1 MAIKIPQSATEMV
14 QSWSPR
20 PLNRGEHFELDH
32 YEIFIANKSAK
43 VKLHL
48 KVKDNKTII
57 RTFDGNS
64 DFVYSEV
71 LKGLPDNRL
80 EDFRADWVNTKL
92 DYVTKQDLTLLG
104 QAIARTTRD
113 KFKIPTKNKNK
124 ADLMIGKTP
133 VEIKINKDKKEII
146 DLGFFNYQNPN
157 QILADKIRSSTKDIS
172 EIAEKVGLHI
182 SMVSKQMKGQRE
194 ITRDHAFAYAR
205 FFGCDPA
212 DILFAAP
219 QIPIWS
225 TVDFLNFKEHNMP
238 FNPGECVTVTDK
250 REYVVCPRDI
260 YRPDIKA
267 VKVNSPGSY
276 LDGMVL
282 FYYASSD
289 VKQDCL
295 GRLSIVGDQDDTDD
309 ELMKELRFGEKQR
322 YYIGILE
329 QYKGKTKL
337 LNPDPYAKESL
348 PKEQG
353 DIIINNITP
362 SFASPIVGI
371 VNPNQ
376 IKKDKHSSKL
386 FKHNDEILKTTRMN
400 EQKLIEQ
407 MKIKELTLQ
416 KQAHELEHKL
426 KKEIEEQIKKHEKL
440 LIEMEQKLK
449 EQDKK
454 NLYSGIGSLFYP
466 PNATMNDGGGLLEV
480 RGTGKGTSKKGIA
493 AQRRVFSK

>member
-1 MAIKIPQSATEMV
+1 MV
-14 QSWSPR
+14 
-20 PLNRGEHFELDH
+20 G
-32 YEIFIANKSAK
+32 NK
-43 VKLHL
+43 
-48 KVKDNKTII
+48 
-57 RTFDGNS
+57 R
-64 DFVYSEV
+64 
-71 LKGLPDNRL
+71 
-80 EDFRADWVNTKL
+80 
-92 DYVTKQDLTLLG
+92 
-104 QAIARTTRD
+104 
-113 KFKIPTKNKNK
+113 
-124 ADLMIGKTP
+124 
-133 VEIKINKDKKEII
+133 VEIKIDKTKKEIV

-172 EIAEKVGLHI
+172 EISEKVGLHI

-194 ITRDHAFAYAR
+194 ITRDHAFAYAK

-225 TVDFLNFKEHNMP
+225 TVDFLKFKDHDMP

-282 FYYASSD
+282 FYYATSD

-295 GRLSIVGDQDDTDD
+295 GRLSIVGDEDDTDD
-309 ELMKELRFGEKQR
+309 ALMKELRFGEKQR

-348 PKEQG
+348 PQDQG

-371 VNPNQ
+371 VNPAQ
-376 IKKDKHSSKL
+376 IKKDKHSAKL
-386 FKHNDEILKTTRMN
+386 FKSNDDILRTTRMA
-400 EQKLIEQ
+400 ELKMIEQ

-426 KKEIEEQIKKHEKL
+426 KKEIEHQIKQHERQ
-440 LIEMEQKLK
+440 LIEFEKRLK

-466 PNATMNDGGGLLEV
+466 DQKSGGLLDI
-480 RGTGKGTSKKGIA
+480 KDYKDKKKQA
-493 AQRRVFSK
+493 

>member
-1 MAIKIPQSATEMV
+1 MSLKVPQSATEMV

-32 YEIFIANKSAK
+32 YEIFFANKKAM
-43 VKLHL
+43 VQLHL
-48 KVKDNKTII
+48 SVKNNQTII
-57 RTFDGNS
+57 RKFDGNS

-80 EDFRADWVNTKL
+80 EDFREAWTKAKL
-92 DYVTKQDLTLLG
+92 DFVFSIDNSRLG
-104 QAIARTTRD
+104 QAIARKSRD
-113 KFKIPTKNKNK
+113 KLKIPTKNKK
-124 ADLMIGKTP
+124 SDLMIGNKQ
-133 VEIKINKDKKEII
+133 VEVKINKDKKETI

-172 EIAEKVGLHI
+172 EISEKVGLHI

-194 ITRDHAFAYAR
+194 ITRDHAFKYAK

-225 TVDFLNFKEHNMP
+225 TVDFLKFKDHDMP

-250 REYVVCPRDI
+250 REYIVCPRDI

-282 FYYASSD
+282 FYYATSD

-295 GRLSIVGDQDDTDD
+295 GRLSIVGDEDDTDD

-348 PKEQG
+348 PKHQG
-353 DIIINNITP
+353 DVIINNITP

-371 VNPNQ
+371 VNPTQ

-386 FKHNDEILKTTRMN
+386 FKSNDDILKTTRMA
-400 EQKLIEQ
+400 ELKMVEQ

-426 KKEIEEQIKKHEKL
+426 KKEIDQQIQRHQRQLLEFERKL
-440 LIEMEQKLK
+440 Q

-454 NLYSGIGSLFYP
+454 NLYAGIGSLFYS
-466 PNATMNDGGGLLEV
+466 DQKSGGLLDI
-480 RGTGKGTSKKGIA
+480 KDFKDKKKRA
-493 AQRRVFSK
+493 

>member
-1 MAIKIPQSATEMV
+1 MSLKVPQTATEMV

-32 YEIFIANKSAK
+32 YEIYFANKKAM
-43 VKLHL
+43 VQLHL
-48 KVKDNKTII
+48 LVKNNETII
-57 RTFDGNS
+57 RKFNGNS

-80 EDFRADWVNTKL
+80 EDFRTDWVNAKL
-92 DYVTKQDLTLLG
+92 DYVTQQDLTLLG
-104 QAIARTTRD
+104 QAIARNSRD
-113 KFKIPTKNKNK
+113 KLKIPTKKKK
-124 ADLMIGKTP
+124 ADLVIGNKQ
-133 VEIKINKDKKEII
+133 VEIKIDRTKKEVI

-172 EIAEKVGLHI
+172 EISEKVGLHI
-182 SMVSKQMKGQRE
+182 SMVSEQMKGQRE
-194 ITRDHAFAYAR
+194 ITRDHAFAYAK

-225 TVDFLNFKEHNMP
+225 TVDFLKFKDHDMP

-282 FYYASSD
+282 FYYATSD

-295 GRLSIVGDQDDTDD
+295 GRLSIVGDEDDTDD
-309 ELMKELRFGEKQR
+309 ALMKELRFGENQR

-348 PKEQG
+348 PKDQG

-371 VNPNQ
+371 VNPAQ

-386 FKHNDEILKTTRMN
+386 FKSNDEILRTTRMT
-400 EQKLIEQ
+400 ELKMVEQ

-426 KKEIEEQIKKHEKL
+426 KKEIEHQIKQHEKL
-440 LIEMEQKLK
+440 LIEMEKKLK

-466 PNATMNDGGGLLEV
+466 NQKSGGLLDI
-480 RGTGKGTSKKGIA
+480 KDFKDKKKQA
-493 AQRRVFSK
+493 

>member
-1 MAIKIPQSATEMV
+1 
-14 QSWSPR
+14 
-20 PLNRGEHFELDH
+20 
-32 YEIFIANKSAK
+32 
-43 VKLHL
+43 
-48 KVKDNKTII
+48 
-57 RTFDGNS
+57 
-64 DFVYSEV
+64 
-71 LKGLPDNRL
+71 
-80 EDFRADWVNTKL
+80 
-92 DYVTKQDLTLLG
+92 
-104 QAIARTTRD
+104 
-113 KFKIPTKNKNK
+113 
-124 ADLMIGKTP
+124 MIGNKQ
-133 VEIKINKDKKEII
+133 VEIKKDKTKKEIV

-182 SMVSKQMKGQRE
+182 SMVSKQMKGQRD

-219 QIPIWS
+219 QVPVWS
-225 TVDFLNFKEHNMP
+225 TVDFLKFKDHDMP

-282 FYYASSD
+282 FYYATSD

-386 FKHNDEILKTTRMN
+386 FKSNDEILKTTRMT
-400 EQKLIEQ
+400 EQKMVEQ
-407 MKIKELTLQ
+407 MKIKELTMQ

-426 KKEIEEQIKKHEKL
+426 KKEIEQQIKQHEKL
-440 LIEMEQKLK
+440 LIEMEKKLK

-454 NLYSGIGSLFYP
+454 NLYSGIGALFYP
-466 PNATMNDGGGLLEV
+466 DQKSGGLLDIK
-480 RGTGKGTSKKGIA
+480 TQQDKK
-493 AQRRVFSK
+493 RRA

>member
-32 YEIFIANKSAK
+32 YEIFFANKKAM
-43 VKLHL
+43 VQLHL
-48 KVKDNKTII
+48 LVKNNETII
-57 RTFDGNS
+57 RKFDGNS

-80 EDFRADWVNTKL
+80 EDFRTDWVNAKL
-92 DYVTKQDLTLLG
+92 DYVTQQDLTLLG
-104 QAIARTTRD
+104 QAIARNSRD
-113 KFKIPTKNKNK
+113 KLKIPTKNKK
-124 ADLMIGKTP
+124 ADFVVGNKQ
-133 VEIKINKDKKEII
+133 VEIKVDRSKREIV

-172 EIAEKVGLHI
+172 EIAEKVNLHI

-194 ITRDHAFAYAR
+194 ITRDHAFAYAS

-225 TVDFLNFKEHNMP
+225 TVDFLKFKDHDMP

-282 FYYASSD
+282 FYYATSD

-295 GRLSIVGDQDDTDD
+295 GRLSIVGDEDDTDD
-309 ELMKELRFGEKQR
+309 ALMKELRFGEKQR

-386 FKHNDEILKTTRMN
+386 FKSNDEILKTTRMT
-400 EQKLIEQ
+400 EQKMVEQ

-426 KKEIEEQIKKHEKL
+426 KKEIEEQIKKHEQL
-440 LIEMEQKLK
+440 LVQMEKKLK

-454 NLYSGIGSLFYP
+454 NLYSGIGALFYP
-466 PNATMNDGGGLLEV
+466 DQKSGGLLDIK
-480 RGTGKGTSKKGIA
+480 TQQDKK
-493 AQRRVFSK
+493 RRV

>member
-20 PLNRGEHFELDH
+20 PLNRGEHFELLH
-32 YEIFIANKSAK
+32 YETFIANKTAK
-43 VKLHL
+43 VKLYL

-80 EDFRADWVNTKL
+80 EDFRASWVNAKL
-92 DYVTKQDLTLLG
+92 DYVTNQDLTLLG

-172 EIAEKVGLHI
+172 EIAEKVNLHI
-182 SMVSKQMKGQRE
+182 SMVSKQMKGQRD

-267 VKVNSPGSY
+267 VKVNSAGSY

-386 FKHNDEILKTTRMN
+386 FKHNDEILKTTRMT

-426 KKEIEEQIKKHEKL
+426 KKEIENQIKKHEQL

>member
-1 MAIKIPQSATEMV
+1 MSLKVPQSATEMV

-32 YEIFIANKSAK
+32 YKIFFANKKAM

-48 KVKDNKTII
+48 LVKNNETII
-57 RTFDGNS
+57 RKFDGNS

-80 EDFRADWVNTKL
+80 EDFRTDWVNAKL
-92 DYVTKQDLTLLG
+92 DYVTQQDLTLLG
-104 QAIARTTRD
+104 QAIARNSRD
-113 KFKIPTKNKNK
+113 NLKIPTKNKK
-124 ADLMIGKTP
+124 ADLVIGKKQ
-133 VEIKINKDKKEII
+133 VEIKVDRTKKEII

-194 ITRDHAFAYAR
+194 ITRDHAFAYAS

-225 TVDFLNFKEHNMP
+225 TVDFLKFKDHDMP

-282 FYYASSD
+282 FYYATSD

-295 GRLSIVGDQDDTDD
+295 GRLSIVGDKDDQDD

-386 FKHNDEILKTTRMN
+386 FKSNDEILKTTRMT
-400 EQKLIEQ
+400 EQKMVEQ
-407 MKIKELTLQ
+407 MKIKELTMQ

-426 KKEIEEQIKKHEKL
+426 KKEIEQQIKQHEKL
-440 LIEMEQKLK
+440 LIEMEKKLK

-466 PNATMNDGGGLLEV
+466 DQKSGGLLDIK
-480 RGTGKGTSKKGIA
+480 TQQDKK
-493 AQRRVFSK
+493 RRA

>member
-1 MAIKIPQSATEMV
+1 MAIKIPPSATEMV

-20 PLNRGEHFELDH
+20 PLNRGEHFELLH
-32 YEIFIANKSAK
+32 YETFIANKTAK
-43 VKLHL
+43 VKLYL

-104 QAIARTTRD
+104 QAIARSSRD
-113 KFKIPTKNKNK
+113 KLKIPTKNKNK

-386 FKHNDEILKTTRMN
+386 FKHNDEILKTTRMT

-407 MKIKELTLQ
+407 MKIKELTMQ

>member
-1 MAIKIPQSATEMV
+1 MSLKVSEPATQMI
-14 QSWSPR
+14 QKWSPR
-20 PLNRGEHFELDH
+20 PLNRGEYFELDH
-32 YEIFIANKSAK
+32 YKIYHAKANAK
-43 VKLHL
+43 VDLFL
-48 KVKDNKTII
+48 KIKDKKII
-57 RTFDGNS
+57 TRSFDGVA

-71 LKGLPDNRL
+71 LKAIPDNRL
-80 EDFRADWVNTKL
+80 EDFKVDWTNSKL
-92 DYVTKQDLTLLG
+92 NWIFDKDLTILG
-104 QAIARTTRD
+104 QAIARNSRN
-113 KFKIPTKNKNK
+113 KLKIPTKNKK
-124 ADLMIGKTP
+124 ADFVDAP
-133 VEIKINKDKKEII
+133 HVNIKFNKDKKEII

-172 EIAEKVGLHI
+172 EISEKVGLHI

-194 ITRDHAFAYAR
+194 ITRDHAFAYAK

-225 TVDFLNFKEHNMP
+225 TVDFLKFKDHDMP

-267 VKVNSPGSY
+267 VKVKSPGSY

-282 FYYASSD
+282 FYYATSD

-295 GRLSIVGDQDDTDD
+295 GRLSIVGDEDDTDD

-353 DIIINNITP
+353 DIIINNISP

-371 VNPNQ
+371 VNPDQ

-386 FKHNDEILKTTRMN
+386 FKSNDEILKTTRMT
-400 EQKLIEQ
+400 ELKMVEQ
-407 MKIKELTLQ
+407 MKIKELTMQ

-440 LIEMEQKLK
+440 LIEMEKKLK

-466 PNATMNDGGGLLEV
+466 NVPKAGGLLDIK
-480 RGTGKGTSKKGIA
+480 TQQDKK
-493 AQRRVFSK
+493 RRA

>member
-1 MAIKIPQSATEMV
+1 MSLKVPQSATEMV
-14 QSWSPR
+14 QTWSPR

-32 YEIFIANKSAK
+32 YEIFFANKKAM
-43 VKLHL
+43 VQLHL
-48 KVKDNKTII
+48 LVKNNETII
-57 RTFDGNS
+57 RKFDGKS

-80 EDFRADWVNTKL
+80 EDFRTDWVNAKL
-92 DYVTKQDLTLLG
+92 DYVTSQDLTLLG
-104 QAIARTTRD
+104 QAIARQSRD
-113 KFKIPTKNKNK
+113 KLKIPTKKNK
-124 ADLMIGKTP
+124 ADLMVGNKR
-133 VEIKINKDKKEII
+133 VEIKIDKTKKEIV

-172 EIAEKVGLHI
+172 EISEKVGLHI

-194 ITRDHAFAYAR
+194 ITRDHAFAYAK

-225 TVDFLNFKEHNMP
+225 TVDFLKFKDHDMP

-282 FYYASSD
+282 FYYATSD

-295 GRLSIVGDQDDTDD
+295 GRLSIVGDEDDTDD
-309 ELMKELRFGEKQR
+309 ALMKELRFGEKQR

-348 PKEQG
+348 PKDQG

-371 VNPNQ
+371 VNPAQ
-376 IKKDKHSSKL
+376 IKKDKHSAKL
-386 FKHNDEILKTTRMN
+386 FKSNDDILRTTRMA
-400 EQKLIEQ
+400 ELKMIEQ

-426 KKEIEEQIKKHEKL
+426 KKEIEHQIKQHERQ
-440 LIEMEQKLK
+440 LIEFEKKLK

-466 PNATMNDGGGLLEV
+466 DQKSGGLLDI
-480 RGTGKGTSKKGIA
+480 KDYKDKKKQA
-493 AQRRVFSK
+493 

>member
-1 MAIKIPQSATEMV
+1 MSLKVPQTATEMV

-32 YEIFIANKSAK
+32 YEIFFTFKK
-43 VKLHL
+43 TMVQLHL
-48 KVKDNKTII
+48 KVKDNKIII
-57 RTFDGNS
+57 RKFNGNS

-80 EDFRADWVNTKL
+80 EDFKEAWINAKLDWVMEGDGVKYNT
-92 DYVTKQDLTLLG
+92 TLLG
-104 QAIARTTRD
+104 QAIA
-113 KFKIPTKNKNK
+113 KNKRDDFKQFISDKIQHAKKNKK
-124 ADLMIGKTP
+124 ADLVIGKKQ
-133 VEIKINKDKKEII
+133 VEIKVDRTKKEII

-225 TVDFLNFKEHNMP
+225 TVNFLDYTRADMP
-238 FNPGECVTVTDK
+238 FNPGECVAVTGA
-250 REYVVCPRDI
+250 REQVVVPRDI

-282 FYYASSD
+282 FYYATSD

-295 GRLSIVGDQDDTDD
+295 GRLSIVGDQDDQDD

-386 FKHNDEILKTTRMN
+386 FKSNDEILKTTRMT
-400 EQKLIEQ
+400 EQKMVEQ

-426 KKEIEEQIKKHEKL
+426 KKEIEQQIKQHEKL
-440 LIEMEQKLK
+440 LIEMEKKLK

-454 NLYSGIGSLFYP
+454 NLYSGIGGLFYP
-466 PNATMNDGGGLLEV
+466 DQKSGGLLDI
-480 RGTGKGTSKKGIA
+480 KNQQDKK
-493 AQRRVFSK
+493 RRA

>member
-1 MAIKIPQSATEMV
+1 MSLKVPQSATEMV

-32 YEIFIANKSAK
+32 YKIFFANKKAM

-48 KVKDNKTII
+48 LVKNNETII
-57 RTFDGNS
+57 RKFDGNS

-71 LKGLPDNRL
+71 LKGLPDSRL
-80 EDFRADWVNTKL
+80 EDFRTDWVNAKL
-92 DYVTKQDLTLLG
+92 DYVTQQDLTLLG
-104 QAIARTTRD
+104 QAIARNSRD
-113 KFKIPTKNKNK
+113 KLKIPTKNKK
-124 ADLMIGKTP
+124 ADLVIGKKQ
-133 VEIKINKDKKEII
+133 VEIKVNRDKKEII

-194 ITRDHAFAYAR
+194 ITRDHAFAYAS

-225 TVDFLNFKEHNMP
+225 TVDFLKFKDHDMP

-282 FYYASSD
+282 FYYATSD

-295 GRLSIVGDQDDTDD
+295 GRLSIVGDQDDQDD

-386 FKHNDEILKTTRMN
+386 FKSNDEILKTTRMT
-400 EQKLIEQ
+400 EQKMVEQ
-407 MKIKELTLQ
+407 MKIKELTMQ

-426 KKEIEEQIKKHEKL
+426 KKEIEQQIKQHEKL
-440 LIEMEQKLK
+440 LIEMEKKLK

-466 PNATMNDGGGLLEV
+466 DQKSGGLLDIKTEQD
-480 RGTGKGTSKKGIA
+480 KK
-493 AQRRVFSK
+493 RRA

>member
-1 MAIKIPQSATEMV
+1 MSLKVPQSATEMV
-14 QSWSPR
+14 QTWSPR

-32 YEIFIANKSAK
+32 YEIFFANKKAM
-43 VKLHL
+43 VQLHL
-48 KVKDNKTII
+48 LVKNNETII
-57 RTFDGNS
+57 RKFDGKS

-80 EDFRADWVNTKL
+80 EDFRTDWVNAKL
-92 DYVTKQDLTLLG
+92 DYVTQQDLTLLG
-104 QAIARTTRD
+104 QAIARNSRD
-113 KFKIPTKNKNK
+113 KLKIPTRKKK
-124 ADLMIGKTP
+124 ADLVIGNKQ
-133 VEIKINKDKKEII
+133 VEIKIDRTKKEFI

-157 QILADKIRSSTKDIS
+157 QILADKIRSSEKDIS
-172 EIAEKVGLHI
+172 EIADEVGLHI

-194 ITRDHAFAYAR
+194 ITRDHAFAYAK

-225 TVDFLNFKEHNMP
+225 TVDFLKFKDHDMP

-282 FYYASSD
+282 FYYATSD

-295 GRLSIVGDQDDTDD
+295 GRLSIVGDEDDTDD
-309 ELMKELRFGEKQR
+309 ALMKELRFGEKQR

-348 PKEQG
+348 PKDQG

-371 VNPNQ
+371 VNPAQ
-376 IKKDKHSSKL
+376 IKKDKHSAKL
-386 FKHNDEILKTTRMN
+386 FKSNDDILRTTRMA
-400 EQKLIEQ
+400 ELKMIEQ

-426 KKEIEEQIKKHEKL
+426 KKEIEHQIKQHERQ
-440 LIEMEQKLK
+440 LIEFEKRLK

-466 PNATMNDGGGLLEV
+466 DQKSGGLLDI
-480 RGTGKGTSKKGIA
+480 KDYKDKKKQA
-493 AQRRVFSK
+493 

>member
-386 FKHNDEILKTTRMN
+386 FKHNDEILKTTRMT

-407 MKIKELTLQ
+407 MKIKELTMQ

-426 KKEIEEQIKKHEKL
+426 KKEIENQIKKHEQL
-440 LIEMEQKLK
+440 LIEMEEKLK

>member
-20 PLNRGEHFELDH
+20 PLNRGEHFELDR
-32 YEIFIANKSAK
+32 YEIFFANKNTM
-43 VKLHL
+43 VQLHL
-48 KVKDNKTII
+48 LVKNNETII
-57 RTFDGNS
+57 RKFDGNS

-80 EDFRADWVNTKL
+80 EDFKEAWINAKLDWVMEGDGVK
-92 DYVTKQDLTLLG
+92 YKPTLLG
-104 QAIARTTRD
+104 QAIARSSRD
-113 KFKIPTKNKNK
+113 KLKIPTKNKNK

-133 VEIKINKDKKEII
+133 VEIKFSKDKKEII
-146 DLGFFNYQNPN
+146 DLGYFNYQNPN

-212 DILFAAP
+212 YILFAAP

-426 KKEIEEQIKKHEKL
+426 KKEIEEQIKKHEQL
-440 LIEMEQKLK
+440 LVQMEKKLK

-454 NLYSGIGSLFYP
+454 NLYSGIGALFYP
-466 PNATMNDGGGLLEV
+466 EQSGGLLNLAKEI
-480 RGTGKGTSKKGIA
+480 KNKNIKDKKRA
-493 AQRRVFSK
+493 

>member
-1 MAIKIPQSATEMV
+1 MSLKVPQSATEMV

-32 YEIFIANKSAK
+32 YKIFFANKKAM

-48 KVKDNKTII
+48 LVKNNETII
-57 RTFDGNS
+57 RKFDGNS

-80 EDFRADWVNTKL
+80 EDFRTDWVNAKL
-92 DYVTKQDLTLLG
+92 DYVTQQDLTLLG
-104 QAIARTTRD
+104 QAIARNSRD
-113 KFKIPTKNKNK
+113 NLKIPTKNKK
-124 ADLMIGKTP
+124 ADLVIGKKQ
-133 VEIKINKDKKEII
+133 VEIKVDRTKKEII

-194 ITRDHAFAYAR
+194 ITRDHAFAYAS

-225 TVDFLNFKEHNMP
+225 TVDFLKFKDHDMP

-282 FYYASSD
+282 FYYATSD

-295 GRLSIVGDQDDTDD
+295 GRLSIVGDQDDQDD

-386 FKHNDEILKTTRMN
+386 FKSNDEILKTTRMT
-400 EQKLIEQ
+400 EQKMVEQ
-407 MKIKELTLQ
+407 MKIKELTMQ

-426 KKEIEEQIKKHEKL
+426 KKEIEQQIKQHEKL
-440 LIEMEQKLK
+440 LIEMEKKLK

-466 PNATMNDGGGLLEV
+466 DQKSGGLLDIK
-480 RGTGKGTSKKGIA
+480 TQQDKK
-493 AQRRVFSK
+493 RRA

>member
-32 YEIFIANKSAK
+32 YEIFFANKNAM
-43 VKLHL
+43 VQLHL

-57 RTFDGNS
+57 RKFDGNS

-80 EDFRADWVNTKL
+80 EDFKEAWINAKLDWVMEGDGVK
-92 DYVTKQDLTLLG
+92 YKPTLLG
-104 QAIARTTRD
+104 QAIARSSRD
-113 KFKIPTKNKNK
+113 KLKIPTKNKNK

-267 VKVNSPGSY
+267 VKVNSAGSY

-426 KKEIEEQIKKHEKL
+426 KKEIEEQIKKHEQL
-440 LIEMEQKLK
+440 LVQMEKKLK

-454 NLYSGIGSLFYP
+454 NLYSGIGALFYP
-466 PNATMNDGGGLLEV
+466 NQSGGLLDLATEI
-480 RGTGKGTSKKGIA
+480 RDKNIKNK
-493 AQRRVFSK
+493 RRA

>member
-1 MAIKIPQSATEMV
+1 MAIKIPQTATEMV

-386 FKHNDEILKTTRMN
+386 FKHNDEILKTTRMT

-407 MKIKELTLQ
+407 MKIKELTMQ

-426 KKEIEEQIKKHEKL
+426 KKEIEEQIKKHEQL
-440 LIEMEQKLK
+440 LVQMEKKLK

-454 NLYSGIGSLFYP
+454 NLYSGIGALFYP

>member
-1 MAIKIPQSATEMV
+1 MSLKVPQTATEMV

-32 YEIFIANKSAK
+32 YEIFFTFKK
-43 VKLHL
+43 TMVQLHL
-48 KVKDNKTII
+48 KVKDNKIII
-57 RTFDGNS
+57 RKFNGNS

-71 LKGLPDNRL
+71 LKGLPDNKL
-80 EDFRADWVNTKL
+80 EEFKEAWINAKLDWVMEGDGVKYNT
-92 DYVTKQDLTLLG
+92 TLLG
-104 QAIARTTRD
+104 QAIA
-113 KFKIPTKNKNK
+113 KNKRDDFKQFISDKIQHAKKNKK
-124 ADLMIGKTP
+124 ADLVIGKKQ
-133 VEIKINKDKKEII
+133 VEIKVDRTKKEII

-194 ITRDHAFAYAR
+194 ITRDHAFAYAS

-225 TVDFLNFKEHNMP
+225 TVDFLKFKDHDMP

-282 FYYASSD
+282 FYYATSD

-295 GRLSIVGDQDDTDD
+295 GRLSIVGDQDDQDD

-386 FKHNDEILKTTRMN
+386 FKSNDEILKTTRMT
-400 EQKLIEQ
+400 EQKMVEQ
-407 MKIKELTLQ
+407 MKIKELTMQ

-426 KKEIEEQIKKHEKL
+426 KKEIEQQIKQHEKL
-440 LIEMEQKLK
+440 LIEMEKKLK

-466 PNATMNDGGGLLEV
+466 DQKSGGLLDIK
-480 RGTGKGTSKKGIA
+480 TQQDKK
-493 AQRRVFSK
+493 RRA

>member
-32 YEIFIANKSAK
+32 YKIFIANKSAK

-386 FKHNDEILKTTRMN
+386 FKHNDEILKTTRMT

-407 MKIKELTLQ
+407 MKIKELTMQ

>member
-1 MAIKIPQSATEMV
+1 MSLKVPQTATEMV

-20 PLNRGEHFELDH
+20 PLNRGEHFELLH
-32 YEIFIANKSAK
+32 YETFIANKTAK
-43 VKLHL
+43 VKLYL

-104 QAIARTTRD
+104 QAIARSSRD
-113 KFKIPTKNKNK
+113 KLKIPTKNKNK

-386 FKHNDEILKTTRMN
+386 FKHNDEILKTTRMT

-426 KKEIEEQIKKHEKL
+426 KKEIENQIKKHEQL
-440 LIEMEQKLK
+440 LIEMEEKLK

-466 PNATMNDGGGLLEV
+466 PNTTMNDGGGLLEV

>member
-1 MAIKIPQSATEMV
+1 MTQIIAKDLT

-20 PLNRGEHFELDH
+20 PLNRGEAFTLDH
-32 YEIFIANKSAK
+32 YKIFYANKNAK
-43 VKLHL
+43 VVLLL
-48 KVKDNKTII
+48 KVKNKVVGADDDVLTNTQEVK
-57 RTFDGNS
+57 RTFDGGA
-64 DFVYSEV
+64 DLVYSEV
-71 LKGLPDNRL
+71 LKAIPDDRL
-80 EDFRADWVNTKL
+80 EDFKADWINTKL
-92 DYVTKQDLTLLG
+92 DFIYGDNLTKLG
-104 QAIARTTRD
+104 QAVARKSRD
-113 KFKIPTKNKNK
+113 KLKIPTRNKK
-124 ADLMIGKTP
+124 ADFVDAP
-133 VEIKINKDKKEII
+133 EVNIKFSKEKKEII

-172 EIAEKVGLHI
+172 EISEKVGLHV

-194 ITRDHAFAYAR
+194 ITRDHAFAYAA

-225 TVDFLNFKEHNMP
+225 TVDFLKFKDHDMP

-250 REYVVCPRDI
+250 RELVVCPRDI

-282 FYYASSD
+282 FYYATSD

-295 GRLSIVGDQDDTDD
+295 GRLSIVGDQDDQDD

-329 QYKGKTKL
+329 KYKGKAKL
-337 LNPDPYAKESL
+337 LNPDPYAKENL

-353 DIIINNITP
+353 DIIVNNIVP
-362 SFASPIVGI
+362 NFAAPIVGI

-386 FKHNDEILKTTRMN
+386 FKSNDAILKTARMA
-400 EQKLIEQ
+400 ERKEIEQ
-407 MKIKELTLQ
+407 LKIKELIMRKKTEEINHKMKMEIE
-416 KQAHELEHKL
+416 KQVKEHERLVKELEAR
-426 KKEIEEQIKKHEKL
+426 
-440 LIEMEQKLK
+440 LK
-449 EQDKK
+449 EQEKK
-454 NLYSGIGSLFYP
+454 NLYSGIGALFYP
-466 PNATMNDGGGLLEV
+466 NRKGGGGLLDIDLTE
-480 RGTGKGTSKKGIA
+480 KEKKKRA
-493 AQRRVFSK
+493 

>member
-1 MAIKIPQSATEMV
+1 MSLKVPQTATEMV

-32 YEIFIANKSAK
+32 YEIFFANKKAM
-43 VKLHL
+43 VQLHL
-48 KVKDNKTII
+48 LVKNNETII
-57 RTFDGNS
+57 RKFDGNS

-80 EDFRADWVNTKL
+80 EDFRTDWVNAKL
-92 DYVTKQDLTLLG
+92 DYVTQQDLTLLG
-104 QAIARTTRD
+104 QAIARNSRD
-113 KFKIPTKNKNK
+113 KLKIPTKNKK
-124 ADLMIGKTP
+124 ADFVVGNKQ
-133 VEIKINKDKKEII
+133 VEIKVDRSKREIV

-194 ITRDHAFAYAR
+194 ITRDHAFAYAS

-225 TVDFLNFKEHNMP
+225 TVDFLKFKDHDMP

-282 FYYASSD
+282 FYYATSD

-295 GRLSIVGDQDDTDD
+295 GRLSIVGDQDDQDD

-386 FKHNDEILKTTRMN
+386 FKSNDEILKTTRMT
-400 EQKLIEQ
+400 EQKMVEQ
-407 MKIKELTLQ
+407 MKIKELTMQ

-426 KKEIEEQIKKHEKL
+426 KKEIEQQIKQHEKL
-440 LIEMEQKLK
+440 LIEMEKKLK

-454 NLYSGIGSLFYP
+454 NLYSGIGGLFYP
-466 PNATMNDGGGLLEV
+466 DQKSGGLLDI
-480 RGTGKGTSKKGIA
+480 KNQQDKK
-493 AQRRVFSK
+493 RRA

>member
-1 MAIKIPQSATEMV
+1 MSLKVPQSATEMV
-14 QSWSPR
+14 QTWSPR

-32 YEIFIANKSAK
+32 YEIFFANKKAM
-43 VKLHL
+43 VQLHL
-48 KVKDNKTII
+48 LVKNNETII
-57 RTFDGNS
+57 RKFDGKS

-80 EDFRADWVNTKL
+80 EDFRTDWVNAKL
-92 DYVTKQDLTLLG
+92 DYVTSQDLTLLG
-104 QAIARTTRD
+104 QAIARQSRD
-113 KFKIPTKNKNK
+113 KLKIPTKKNK
-124 ADLMIGKTP
+124 ADLMVGNKR
-133 VEIKINKDKKEII
+133 VEIKIDKTKKEIV

-172 EIAEKVGLHI
+172 EISEKVGLHI

-194 ITRDHAFAYAR
+194 ITRDHAFAYAK

-225 TVDFLNFKEHNMP
+225 TVDFLKFKDHDMP

-282 FYYASSD
+282 FYYATSD

-295 GRLSIVGDQDDTDD
+295 GRLSIVGDEDDTDD
-309 ELMKELRFGEKQR
+309 ALMKELRFGEKQR

-348 PKEQG
+348 PQDQG

-371 VNPNQ
+371 VNPKQ

-386 FKHNDEILKTTRMN
+386 FKSNDEIVRTTRMT
-400 EQKLIEQ
+400 EQKMVEQ

-426 KKEIEEQIKKHEKL
+426 KKEIEHQIKQHERQ
-440 LIEMEQKLK
+440 LIEFEKRLK

-466 PNATMNDGGGLLEV
+466 DQKSGGLLDI
-480 RGTGKGTSKKGIA
+480 KDYKDKKKQA
-493 AQRRVFSK
+493 

>member
-80 EDFRADWVNTKL
+80 EDFRADWVNAKL
-92 DYVTKQDLTLLG
+92 DYVTNQDLTLLG

-386 FKHNDEILKTTRMN
+386 FKHNDEILKTTRMT

-407 MKIKELTLQ
+407 MKIKELTMQ

>member
-20 PLNRGEHFELDH
+20 PLNRGEHFELLH
-32 YEIFIANKSAK
+32 YETFIANKTAK
-43 VKLHL
+43 VKLYL

-104 QAIARTTRD
+104 QAIARSSRD
-113 KFKIPTKNKNK
+113 KLKIPTKNKNK

-133 VEIKINKDKKEII
+133 VEIKFSKDKKEII

-386 FKHNDEILKTTRMN
+386 FKHNDEILKTTRMT

-407 MKIKELTLQ
+407 MKIKELTMQ

>member
-1 MAIKIPQSATEMV
+1 MSLKVPQTATEMV

-32 YEIFIANKSAK
+32 YEIFFTFKK
-43 VKLHL
+43 TMVQLHL
-48 KVKDNKTII
+48 KVKDNKIII
-57 RTFDGNS
+57 RKFNGNS

-80 EDFRADWVNTKL
+80 EDFKEAWINAKLDWVMEGDGVKYSKTILGKAIQEN
-92 DYVTKQDLTLLG
+92 DREDFKQF
-104 QAIARTTRD
+104 ISD
-113 KFKIPTKNKNK
+113 KIQHAKKNKK
-124 ADLMIGKTP
+124 ADLVVGNKK
-133 VEIKINKDKKEII
+133 VEIKLDRTKKEII

-194 ITRDHAFAYAR
+194 ITRDHAFAYAS

-225 TVDFLNFKEHNMP
+225 TVDFLKFKDHDMP

-282 FYYASSD
+282 FYYATSD

-295 GRLSIVGDQDDTDD
+295 GRLSIVGDQDDQDD

-386 FKHNDEILKTTRMN
+386 FKSNDEILKTTRMT
-400 EQKLIEQ
+400 EQKMVEQ

-426 KKEIEEQIKKHEKL
+426 KKEIEQQIKQHEKL
-440 LIEMEQKLK
+440 LIEMEKKLK

-466 PNATMNDGGGLLEV
+466 DQKSGGLLDIK
-480 RGTGKGTSKKGIA
+480 TQQDKK
-493 AQRRVFSK
+493 RRA

>member
-1 MAIKIPQSATEMV
+1 MSLKVPQTATEMV

-32 YEIFIANKSAK
+32 YEIFFTFKK
-43 VKLHL
+43 TMVQLHL
-48 KVKDNKTII
+48 KVKDNKIII
-57 RTFDGNS
+57 RKFNGNS

-71 LKGLPDNRL
+71 LKGLPDNKLEEFKEAWINAKLDWVMEGDGVKYSKTILGKAIQENDR
-80 EDFRADWVNTKL
+80 EDF
-92 DYVTKQDLTLLG
+92 KQF
-104 QAIARTTRD
+104 ISD
-113 KFKIPTKNKNK
+113 KIQHAKKNKK
-124 ADLMIGKTP
+124 ADLVVGNKK
-133 VEIKINKDKKEII
+133 VEIKVDRTKKEII

-194 ITRDHAFAYAR
+194 ITRDHAFAYAS

-225 TVDFLNFKEHNMP
+225 TVDFLKFKDHDMP

-282 FYYASSD
+282 FYYATSD

-295 GRLSIVGDQDDTDD
+295 GRLSIVGDQDDQDD

-386 FKHNDEILKTTRMN
+386 FKSNDEILKTTRMT
-400 EQKLIEQ
+400 EQKMVEQ
-407 MKIKELTLQ
+407 MKIKELTMQ

-426 KKEIEEQIKKHEKL
+426 KKEIEQQIKQHEKL
-440 LIEMEQKLK
+440 LIEMEKKLK

-466 PNATMNDGGGLLEV
+466 DQKSGGLLDIK
-480 RGTGKGTSKKGIA
+480 TQQDKK
-493 AQRRVFSK
+493 RRA

>member
-32 YEIFIANKSAK
+32 YKIFFANKSAK

-386 FKHNDEILKTTRMN
+386 FKHNDEILKTTRMT

-407 MKIKELTLQ
+407 MKIKELTMQ

-426 KKEIEEQIKKHEKL
+426 KKEIEDQIKKHEKL

>member
-1 MAIKIPQSATEMV
+1 MAIKIPQTSPEMV

-32 YEIFIANKSAK
+32 YEIFFADKKAMVQLFLN
-43 VKLHL
+43 
-48 KVKDNKTII
+48 VKDNKKII
-57 RTFDGNS
+57 RKFDGNS

-80 EDFRADWVNTKL
+80 KDFNEAWMSAKFDWFMDGDGTSFK
-92 DYVTKQDLTLLG
+92 
-104 QAIARTTRD
+104 QAIAKKSRD
-113 KFKIPTKNKNK
+113 KLKIPTNKKSK
-124 ADLMIGKTP
+124 ADLVIGNKQIE
-133 VEIKINKDKKEII
+133 VKINRDKKEII

-219 QIPIWS
+219 QVPIWS
-225 TVDFLNFKEHNMP
+225 TVDFLKFKDHDMP

-282 FYYASSD
+282 FYYATSD

-295 GRLSIVGDQDDTDD
+295 GRLSIVGDQDDQDD

-376 IKKDKHSSKL
+376 MKKDKHSSKL
-386 FKHNDEILKTTRMN
+386 FKSNDEILKTTRMT
-400 EQKLIEQ
+400 EQKMVEQ
-407 MKIKELTLQ
+407 MKIKELTMQ

-426 KKEIEEQIKKHEKL
+426 KKEIEQQIKQHEKL
-440 LIEMEQKLK
+440 LIEMEKKLK

-466 PNATMNDGGGLLEV
+466 DQKSGGLLDIK
-480 RGTGKGTSKKGIA
+480 TQQDKK
-493 AQRRVFSK
+493 RRA

>member
-32 YEIFIANKSAK
+32 YKIFFANKSAK

-386 FKHNDEILKTTRMN
+386 FKHNDEILKTTRMT

-407 MKIKELTLQ
+407 MKIKELTMQ

-426 KKEIEEQIKKHEKL
+426 KKEIENQIKKHEQL
-440 LIEMEQKLK
+440 LIEMEEKLK